1 MLINLHQLKK
11 SGGGALNRRSVFL
24 IHFYGRW
31 TMDDGR
37 WTIDNGQ

>member
-24 IHFYGRW
+24 IIGHFQEWPKSGAR
-31 TMDDGR
+31 DA
-37 WTIDNGQ
+37 